1 MTLMDAPPVPTPP
14 GDVVGDDMDVLEPYE
29 PTTGPAPQIRGLD
42 RRRLVALVALALV
55 VLLIAVAIVLY
66 AVGPLVHNRDQRRL
80 MDSERQ
86 AITLAAHDNQGLYR
100 AALPTQPPVPG
111 TAVGIL
117 AIPAIG
123 LQEAVVEG
131 VGPAQTVAGPGHVPG
146 TAGLGQPGN
155 SAVVGR
161 RSAYGGTFGN
171 LGQLRRGDRVVA
183 ATTEG
188 QSVYIVRS
196 VRDET
201 LVTRPASAET
211 SSVTPTTLGRRH
223 LTTTTVAGGHG
234 SRHTTTSTPSIAG
247 RRGPGH
253 RELPDPLRAVRP
265 QPGHPRHLGQQPAL
279 EHRPG
284 GRRRGSDADQAVHPH
299 DPGVAEHEPA
309 RELGRSDGLGLAAL
323 GAHRSRGRPNRCRC
337 PVPALHRPDGLPA
350 HYRPVAG
357 PHGAGGRGDE
367 PPAAGMVVSHVDEQT
382 AMPSNLRRRG

>member
-1 MTLMDAPPVPTPP
+1 
-14 GDVVGDDMDVLEPYE
+14 
-29 PTTGPAPQIRGLD
+29 
-42 RRRLVALVALALV
+42 V

-86 AITLAAHDNQGLYR
+86 AITLAAHDNQGLYH

-131 VGPAQTVAGPGHVPG
+131 VGPAQTVTGPGHVPG

-161 RSAYGGTFGN
+161 LSAYGGTFGN

-188 QSVYIVRS
+188 QAVYIVRS

-223 LTTTTVAGGHG
+223 LATTTVAGGHG
-234 SRHTTTSTPSIAG
+234 SRHTTTSTPSTPAAE
-247 RRGPGH
+247 GPATVSFQTLYGPSVH
-253 RELPDPLRAVRP
+253 NQVTLVTSASSLPWNT
-265 QPGHPRHLGQQPAL
+265 G
-279 EHRPG
+279 
-284 GRRRGSDADQAVHPH
+284 QAVVVVAQMQTKPYTPTIQESRSTSQQGNSG
-299 DPGVAEHEPA
+299 DPTALA
-309 RELGRSDGLGLAAL
+309 WLLLALIGLAAVL
-323 GAHRSRGRPNRCRC
+323 IGA
-337 PVPALHRPDGLPA
+337 VALYRHYTVRTAYLLTTAPLLALTVLAAEATSHLLPA
-350 HYRPVAG
+350 W
-357 PHGAGGRGDE
+357 
-367 PPAAGMVVSHVDEQT
+367 
-382 AMPSNLRRRG
+382 L